1 MVLEYKEKN
10 KRANI
15 KAISRLFIYLLQFKR
30 KII

>member
-15 KAISRLFIYLLQFKR
+15 KTNGRLFIYLLLIKR